1 MLVSRSVKGAKN
13 NLAILRSGNLL
24 IENHNLSIKTLFAEC
39 VLCVFNCEMTRSHNH
54 SIKNFMIFGFNTDVK
69 HGDTI
74 YHVQS
79 EARESE
85 KLLQTQV
92 FVRGRCIGK
101 RADLLCHIGRGDDW
115 RSPSAILKK
124 SNNSAT
130 SIASCSNPF
139 AKASWKLSWIKPKTT
154 PWPPSSNS
162 TCNGRTPTPF
172 IPTGISPLQLH
183 VTEAGAAVPAARLTF
198 RFARPDST
206 PFYTQAVT
214 DAGGNAEISI
224 EVDESALPDSSV
236 MVQANHEGRTVT
248 RKFALRKAE

>member
-1 MLVSRSVKGAKN
+1 
-13 NLAILRSGNLL
+13 
-24 IENHNLSIKTLFAEC
+24 
-39 VLCVFNCEMTRSHNH
+39 
-54 SIKNFMIFGFNTDVK
+54 MIFGFNTDVK

-101 RADLLCHIGRGDDW
+101 RAIPYA
-115 RSPSAILKK
+115 SQEV
-124 SNNSAT
+124 
-130 SIASCSNPF
+130 SIADTQKEQQLRDQHRLVLEAIREGKLESVLDR
-139 AKASWKLSWIKPKTT
+139 ADTEALASVK
-154 PWPPSSNS
+154 
-162 TCNGRTPTPF
+162 
-172 IPTGISPLQLH
+172 QLDVQWENADSVH
-183 VTEAGAAVPAARLTF
+183 AHRNLTMRLRVTEGEAAVPSARLIF
-198 RFARPDST
+198 RFARPDAA

-214 DAGGNAEISI
+214 DAAGSAEISV

-248 RKFALRKAE
+248 RKFALRRAD